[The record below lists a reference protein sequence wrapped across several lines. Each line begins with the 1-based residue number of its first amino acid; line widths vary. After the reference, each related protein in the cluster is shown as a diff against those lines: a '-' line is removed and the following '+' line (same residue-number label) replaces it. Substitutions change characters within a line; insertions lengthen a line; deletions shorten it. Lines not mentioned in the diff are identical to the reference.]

1 MEGVGGGGG
10 FINPSLPS
18 PAPSTALSSTAST
31 ATPSRLPQQ
40 RAHPLRS
47 GSMKESA
54 LINHID
60 RQILRVNRRHAKKF
74 SSFIDD
80 DDDRTPVQSGEE
92 KAENGY
98 ESFREIVRDIEGI
111 VDVVWVSGT
120 RMFFYFYFFILR
132 VIYGCICSDHV
143 FQRHFRSR
151 I

>member
-1 MEGVGGGGG
+1 
-10 FINPSLPS
+10 
-18 PAPSTALSSTAST
+18 
-31 ATPSRLPQQ
+31 
-40 RAHPLRS
+40 
-47 GSMKESA
+47 MKESA

-74 SSFIDD
+74 SSFIDEHDDDDD
-80 DDDRTPVQSGEE
+80 DDDRTPVQSREE

-98 ESFREIVRDIEGI
+98 ESFREMVRDIEGI

-120 RMFFYFYFFILR
+120 RMFFLSYGF
-132 VIYGCICSDHV
+132 IYGCICSDHV